1 MSAIICKP
9 SDVLRGIVGQCWWY
23 SAYQPPAPGECHAD
37 HPSSLAKMD
46 LRMIRWFCS
55 SFVMNMSTNMVPQ
68 DKLNTCF
75 MLWHLATCWSDK
87 LNSCPLQKPPT
98 PCVHSVPLLL
108 DRMMSCMVIQGKF
121 WSLCALIAMGSF
133 QNWFLFSGETGDPPW
148 VFGDHPIFICCFFLD
163 SPVHRP
169 RWRDVSSSLAWDDQG
184 VLEKIRLLASASPD
198 FGTFHLLLQYYYY
211 IYIRFVQNVDITLV

>member
-148 VFGDHPIFICCFFLD
+148 VFGDHPIFICCFFWTALFTAQD
-163 SPVHRP
+163 GAMCLQAWHGMIKGSWRRSVCSPLPVQISEP
-169 RWRDVSSSLAWDDQG
+169 FTSFCS
-184 VLEKIRLLASASPD
+184 IIII
-198 FGTFHLLLQYYYY
+198 YY
-211 IYIRFVQNVDITLV
+211 

>member
-9 SDVLRGIVGQCWWY
+9 SDVLRGIAGQCWWY

-46 LRMIRWFCS
+46 LRMICWFCS
-55 SFVMNMSTNMVPQ
+55 SFVMNMSINMGPQ
-68 DKLNTCF
+68 
-75 MLWHLATCWSDK
+75 DK

-98 PCVHSVPLLL
+98 PCFHSVPLLL

-148 VFGDHPIFICCFFLD
+148 VFGDHPIFIYCFFFGQPC
-163 SPVHRP
+163 SPPKMARCVFKPGMGWSRGLGEDPLARP
-169 RWRDVSSSLAWDDQG
+169 
-184 VLEKIRLLASASPD
+184 
-198 FGTFHLLLQYYYY
+198 
-211 IYIRFVQNVDITLV
+211 

>member
-1 MSAIICKP
+1 
-9 SDVLRGIVGQCWWY
+9 
-23 SAYQPPAPGECHAD
+23 
-37 HPSSLAKMD
+37 
-46 LRMIRWFCS
+46 
-55 SFVMNMSTNMVPQ
+55 
-68 DKLNTCF
+68 
-75 MLWHLATCWSDK
+75 
-87 LNSCPLQKPPT
+87 
-98 PCVHSVPLLL
+98 
-108 DRMMSCMVIQGKF
+108 MVIQGKF

-148 VFGDHPIFICCFFLD
+148 GFGDHPIFICCFFLD